1 MPSPAIK
8 RWWSLLAEGG
18 CWICQR
24 PAQIAHA
31 HGPSLR
37 ERNPA
42 FLKPKGRKPA
52 WGDWLVIPLC
62 PEHHWQMDN
71 EPRGFEFDHGS
82 PAEILDAIARFYA
95 EDVWGNAASL
105 IKESLPC
112 G

>member
-1 MPSPAIK
+1 MASAAVK

-42 FLKPKGRKPA
+42 FLKPKGKKMR

-62 PEHHWQMDN
+62 PEHHWTMDYQ
-71 EPRGFEFDHGS
+71 PRLFWREHGS
-82 PAEILDAIARFYA
+82 PAELLDEIASFY
-95 EDVWGNAASL
+95 ETDVWGNASAL
-105 IKESLPC
+105 LKQ
-112 G
+112 GVTA